1 MYILV
6 IWIKQCSRYMKIE
19 GHRRRSPAKCGS
31 NKLLLVFIAIVVA
44 FKDMVYIFYYEINL
58 IYCKDT
64 DVYQ

>member
-1 MYILV
+1 
-6 IWIKQCSRYMKIE
+6 MKIE